1 MAPKTKSTKSSSS
14 TPIKRT
20 RTGCKTCRERK
31 LKCDEAAPECGNC
44 VKSKKICIRSEGVT
58 FRHHQNPSINTSDDD
73 HNLGHFFRYAQNFTA
88 EHNRIFLPVPQ
99 QLTWIYVSDPN
110 AEDSNAVTPPPQ
122 TPATSDNAYQQVAA
136 HTLEA
141 LSTAAADHVSYPPQ
155 ATAYYTAV
163 GGQAVPHPEY
173 GFVGLEQH
181 HGTDGEHMN
190 SLDFLNTQA
199 NNASMM
205 IDPNL
210 EATVA
215 QAAAQAVGDGTE
227 EHAEGQDEST
237 VAMALKNFNET
248 SV

>member
-1 MAPKTKSTKSSSS
+1 MAPKTKSTKSSS

-20 RTGCKTCRERK
+20 RTGCKTCRQRK
-31 LKCDEAAPECGNC
+31 LKCDEAAPICGQC
-44 VKSKKICIRSEGVT
+44 VKAKKPCVRSEGVT
-58 FRHHQNPSINTSDDD
+58 FRHHQNPSINTRNGEHSLSAFFGYASD
-73 HNLGHFFRYAQNFTA
+73 FTKEERGA
-88 EHNRIFLPVPQ
+88 FLPVPQ
-99 QLTWIYVSDPN
+99 QLTWILVSDPN
-110 AEDSNAVTPPPQ
+110 AEDSSSVTPPPQ
-122 TPATSDNAYQQVAA
+122 TSATPDNAYQQVAA

-155 ATAYYTAV
+155 ATAYYTAG

-173 GFVGLEQH
+173 GFVALEQQ
-181 HGTDGEHMN
+181 HGTEGDHMN
-190 SLDFLNTQA
+190 NLDFLNTQA

-215 QAAAQAVGDGTE
+215 HAAAQAVGDGSDE
-227 EHAEGQDEST
+227 QAEGQDESS